1 MGAQMSR
8 ASELAEVDI
17 ARASSRPFSLGTRPV
32 IRWIKGDGR
41 DDEVTRSAI
50 AQATRIF
57 GERVDYCMCS
67 AGISATR
74 ARAILAWSD
83 QPVEW
88 WPLGPEDN
96 PQLAKVLMAA
106 GCPSDA
112 FGYWWKWF
120 PERVRPAAPEWI
132 LDGDMV
138 ITEKP
143 SWFEEWCA
151 GTDRLRLPREDDA
164 SWDNKQL
171 YGDEYCDFIAP
182 GKRLYSG
189 LVSLAPNLSY
199 LPYILEVLAIKPL
212 AYGHDGRVNLS
223 EQGIIACAFG
233 ALNAEPIP
241 LPNFR
246 LAGLLKKS

>member
-1 MGAQMSR
+1 MSV

-50 AQATRIF
+50 AQATRVF
-57 GERVDYCMCS
+57 GDRVDYCMCS
-67 AGISATR
+67 AGISAAR

-96 PQLAKVLMAA
+96 LQLARMLMAA
-106 GCPSDA
+106 GCPVDA

-138 ITEKP
+138 ITGKP
-143 SWFEEWCA
+143 SWFDGWCA
-151 GTDRLRLPREDDA
+151 GTDRLRISSMIFGTSMGATANITIL
-164 SWDNKQL
+164 S
-171 YGDEYCDFIAP
+171 IS
-182 GKRLYSG
+182 KRSCI
-189 LVSLAPNLSY
+189 LAWYPYHPTCHICRTCWSY
-199 LPYILEVLAIKPL
+199 
-212 AYGHDGRVNLS
+212 
-223 EQGIIACAFG
+223 
-233 ALNAEPIP
+233 
-241 LPNFR
+241 
-246 LAGLLKKS
+246 

>member
-1 MGAQMSR
+1 MSV

-57 GERVDYCMCS
+57 GDRVDYCMCS
-67 AGISATR
+67 AGISAAR

-96 PQLAKVLMAA
+96 LQLARMLMAA
-106 GCPSDA
+106 GCPVDA

-138 ITEKP
+138 ITGKP
-143 SWFEEWCA
+143 SWFDEWCA
-151 GTDRLRLPREDDA
+151 GTDRLRISQNEFLGHRRE
-164 SWDNKQL
+164 L
-171 YGDEYCDFIAP
+171 
-182 GKRLYSG
+182 RR
-189 LVSLAPNLSY
+189 VSRFCQSQK
-199 LPYILEVLAIKPL
+199 EVVFWLGVLTTQPVIFAVHVGAISHK
-212 AYGHDGRVNLS
+212 ATCFWS
-223 EQGIIACAFG
+223 
-233 ALNAEPIP
+233 
-241 LPNFR
+241 
-246 LAGLLKKS
+246 